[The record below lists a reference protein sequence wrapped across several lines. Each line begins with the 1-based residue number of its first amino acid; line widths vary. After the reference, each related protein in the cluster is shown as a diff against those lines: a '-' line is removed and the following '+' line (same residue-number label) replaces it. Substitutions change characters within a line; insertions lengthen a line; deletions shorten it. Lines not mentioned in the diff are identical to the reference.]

1 MDILY
6 AAEATSTYN
15 KVSSE
20 SVFASNLMFY
30 MGIAA
35 ILAICAGILI
45 FALSLLP
52 KRIISCPASML
63 AKARKVVILFKDNK
77 IVVPEGSKEFSEI
90 VSNFTDERQQS
101 ESQVVSTA
109 LHVYVKNVKYALQI
123 SLSGW
128 NFLGEEKNS
137 RRLLNNMQPMYA
149 IDSLLDQSARA
160 KFLTLI

>member
-1 MDILY
+1 
-6 AAEATSTYN
+6 
-15 KVSSE
+15 
-20 SVFASNLMFY
+20 
-30 MGIAA
+30 
-35 ILAICAGILI
+35 
-45 FALSLLP
+45 
-52 KRIISCPASML
+52 
-63 AKARKVVILFKDNK
+63 LFKDNK